1 MRTEI
6 TPGQDSYYAGRDLV
20 VADGL
25 PQPAVLVA
33 DRGYDSDN
41 IREDVQGRRALP
53 MIPMRKNRKV
63 RKAAEMAIHTL
74 RNMVERCFNKL
85 KNSRRPVTFYDITAD
100 SYLGFIDV
108 ACIGLWL
115 RHSSP

>member
-1 MRTEI
+1 
-6 TPGQDSYYAGRDLV
+6 
-20 VADGL
+20 
-25 PQPAVLVA
+25 
-33 DRGYDSDN
+33 
-41 IREDVQGRRALP
+41 

-85 KNSRRPVTFYDITAD
+85 RNGPRLTTRYGITAD

-108 ACIGLWL
+108 ACLGLWL